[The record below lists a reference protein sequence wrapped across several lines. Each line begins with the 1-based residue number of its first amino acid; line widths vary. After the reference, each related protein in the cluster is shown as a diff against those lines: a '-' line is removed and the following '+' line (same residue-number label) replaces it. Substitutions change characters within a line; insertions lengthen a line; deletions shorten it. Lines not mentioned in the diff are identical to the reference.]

1 MKNSDDTPIR
11 RDELTSLLSLC
22 GTLAGLCIGI
32 VAFINASH
40 RGAATAI
47 DDVLAICA
55 ATFLLCIY
63 LITFALRTRSH
74 KRAALL
80 AQVIELLFLAA
91 LTVMFR
97 LNGSAS
103 SCSGSTRRSPRV
115 RTSCCWTTCSWR
127 AALLPSPS
135 GMPMATRIKAEA

>member
-1 MKNSDDTPIR
+1 MTNSGDDTPIQ
-11 RDELTSLLSLC
+11 RDELTSLLSLS

-40 RGAATAI
+40 RGGTTAI
-47 DDVLAICA
+47 DDVLATCA

-80 AQVIELLFLAA
+80 AQIVELLFLAT
-91 LTVMFR
+91 LTVMTVAGFFMVY
-97 LNGSAS
+97 
-103 SCSGSTRRSPRV
+103 TV
-115 RTSCCWTTCSWR
+115 W
-127 AALLPSPS
+127 
-135 GMPMATRIKAEA
+135 

>member
-1 MKNSDDTPIR
+1 MTTSREGPVQ

-22 GTLAGLCIGI
+22 GTLAGLCVGI

-47 DDVLAICA
+47 DDVLAACA

-74 KRAALL
+74 KRSALL
-80 AQVIELLFLAA
+80 ARVVELLFLAT
-91 LTVMFR
+91 LTVMTIAGFVMVY
-97 LNGSAS
+97 
-103 SCSGSTRRSPRV
+103 TV
-115 RTSCCWTTCSWR
+115 W
-127 AALLPSPS
+127 
-135 GMPMATRIKAEA
+135 

>member
-1 MKNSDDTPIR
+1 MTNSGDTPIQ

-32 VAFINASH
+32 VAFINNSP
-40 RGAATAI
+40 RGAATTI
-47 DDVLAICA
+47 DDVLATCA

-80 AQVIELLFLAA
+80 TRVIELLFLAA
-91 LTVMFR
+91 LTVMTIAGFFMVY
-97 LNGSAS
+97 
-103 SCSGSTRRSPRV
+103 TV
-115 RTSCCWTTCSWR
+115 W
-127 AALLPSPS
+127 
-135 GMPMATRIKAEA
+135 

>member
-1 MKNSDDTPIR
+1 MTNSGGDTPIQ
-11 RDELTSLLSLC
+11 RDELTSLLSLS

-40 RGAATAI
+40 RGGTTAI
-47 DDVLAICA
+47 DDVLATCA

-80 AQVIELLFLAA
+80 TEIIELLFLAT
-91 LTVMFR
+91 LTVMTVAGFFMVY
-97 LNGSAS
+97 
-103 SCSGSTRRSPRV
+103 TV
-115 RTSCCWTTCSWR
+115 W
-127 AALLPSPS
+127 
-135 GMPMATRIKAEA
+135 

>member
-1 MKNSDDTPIR
+1 MKNSDDSPIR

-32 VAFINASH
+32 VAFINTAH

-47 DDVLAICA
+47 DDVLATCA

-80 AQVIELLFLAA
+80 TEIIELLFLAT
-91 LTVMFR
+91 LTVMTVAGFFMVY
-97 LNGSAS
+97 
-103 SCSGSTRRSPRV
+103 TV
-115 RTSCCWTTCSWR
+115 W
-127 AALLPSPS
+127 
-135 GMPMATRIKAEA
+135 

>member
-1 MKNSDDTPIR
+1 MKNSGDAPIR

-32 VAFINASH
+32 VAFINTSH

-47 DDVLAICA
+47 DDVLATCA

-63 LITFALRTRSH
+63 LITFALRTRSP

-80 AQVIELLFLAA
+80 TRIIELLFLAT
-91 LTVMFR
+91 LTVMTVAGFFMVY
-97 LNGSAS
+97 
-103 SCSGSTRRSPRV
+103 TV
-115 RTSCCWTTCSWR
+115 W
-127 AALLPSPS
+127 
-135 GMPMATRIKAEA
+135 

>member
-1 MKNSDDTPIR
+1 MTNSDETPIQ

-47 DDVLAICA
+47 DDVLVACA

-80 AQVIELLFLAA
+80 AQVLELLFLAA
-91 LTVMFR
+91 LTVMTVAGVFMVY
-97 LNGSAS
+97 
-103 SCSGSTRRSPRV
+103 TI
-115 RTSCCWTTCSWR
+115 W
-127 AALLPSPS
+127 
-135 GMPMATRIKAEA
+135 